1 MGSHEQKNIPPSEG
15 GYVLIT
21 AIWLLL
27 LAAALIAVLVA
38 QNERLNKN
46 IRFERNFIARQMAL
60 ESGLQNVIADVVKEI
75 SEGKPLSTPVI
86 RRYQIG
92 GYNIVAQLIDE
103 NGKLD
108 VNNSDPE
115 LIRRA
120 LQGLGISSDIAV
132 NFTQRLTRMR
142 TAQKN
147 ITSLE
152 EIDLVLE
159 AAGLDQA
166 RSGFC
171 ARRHLTIYA
180 TSGEPDA
187 RVVRPELAQ
196 ALAIPASPIK
206 KGESSNSISV
216 LAIQVSEK
224 AGPGYFARISPGFQS
239 DQVFNLLHS
248 HHGRE
253 CGI

>member
-1 MGSHEQKNIPPSEG
+1 MGSHQHSNIQPNEG

-27 LAAALIAVLVA
+27 IAAALLAILVA

-46 IRFERNFIARQMAL
+46 IRFEQKFIARQMAL
-60 ESGLQNVIADVVKEI
+60 ESGLQNIIADSVNEI
-75 SEGKPLSTPVI
+75 SQGKPLSIPVI
-86 RRYQIG
+86 KRYQIG
-92 GYNIVAQLIDE
+92 GFNIIAQLIDE

-120 LQGLGISSDIAV
+120 LQGLGVSSDIAV
-132 NFTQRLTRMR
+132 NFTQQLTRMR
-142 TAQKN
+142 KAQKK
-147 ITSLE
+147 ISSLE
-152 EIDLVLE
+152 EIDLSLE
-159 AAGLDQA
+159 AAGLDQT

-171 ARRHLTIYA
+171 PRRYFTIYA
-180 TSGEPDA
+180 TSGEPDV
-187 RVVRPELAQ
+187 RVIRPELAQ

-206 KGESSNSISV
+206 VEEASNSISV

-224 AGPGYFARISPGFQS
+224 AGAGYFARISPGFQS
-239 DQVFNLLHS
+239 ERIFNLLHS